1 MINKISSLLVG
12 AMVLLSFTACLDAET
27 PNTERYTITAP
38 EIKGTA
44 ISLLELKQ
52 RYQAPM
58 TGRNESAYLKVD
70 EDVVIEGVVVAND
83 ISGNLYQTLVIRQI
97 GSTPLANDDQS
108 IQIGIKHTTLYP
120 YFQLGQK
127 IRVNLKNL
135 YVGNYSNTPKI
146 GEPYRTSSG
155 NLRLG
160 PILFE
165 RVGTNIQLVGAP
177 NPNAPELTPI
187 DLTTAEG
194 EAWLKAR
201 ANLNYL
207 RSPMLVTV
215 QGTFKE
221 MQGAAKNTA
230 EVGELSLEAEPL
242 PKIFAP
248 EALYD
253 AGYAVNRNLLT
264 PGGYTI
270 TLRTST
276 QNDISFLRLP
286 EDSRRYTGV
295 LTFFTTWQL
304 QLRTASDINPSIQ

>member
-1 MINKISSLLVG
+1 MNKISTLILGLLAAFSL
-12 AMVLLSFTACLDAET
+12 TACMDSHDE
-27 PNTERYTITAP
+27 PNTENFTITAP
-38 EIKGTA
+38 AIEGTP

-52 RYQAPM
+52 RFKAPM
-58 TGRNESAYLKVD
+58 TGRDVAAYQKVETD
-70 EDVVIEGVVVAND
+70 LVIEGVVVAND

-97 GSTPLANDDQS
+97 GSTPLADDDQS
-108 IQIGIKHTTLYP
+108 IQIGLKHSILYP
-120 YFQLGQK
+120 YFPLGQK
-127 IRVNLKNL
+127 IRMNLKGL

-146 GEPYRTSSG
+146 GQPYRTSSG

-160 PILFE
+160 PVLFE
-165 RVGTNIQLVGAP
+165 HVGTHIALVGKP
-177 NPNAPELTPI
+177 NPNAPELTPV
-187 DLTTAEG
+187 DLTTSEG
-194 EAWLKAR
+194 EAWLNDR

-215 QGTFKE
+215 QGKIRE
-221 MQGAAKNTA
+221 VQGGEKNRA
-230 EVGELSLEAEPL
+230 ETGALKGEKEPL

-264 PGGYTI
+264 PSGTTI

-295 LTFFTTWQL
+295 LSFFTAWQL
-304 QLRTASDINPSIQ
+304 QLRAANDINPAIQ